1 MAVKSSF
8 FAFTALDFF
17 RNSWSKGNMA
27 QSSPP
32 TETTVES
39 KDIGVIES
47 SELGIYTTPRRTTME
62 KVKL

>member
-1 MAVKSSF
+1 
-8 FAFTALDFF
+8 
-17 RNSWSKGNMA
+17 MA